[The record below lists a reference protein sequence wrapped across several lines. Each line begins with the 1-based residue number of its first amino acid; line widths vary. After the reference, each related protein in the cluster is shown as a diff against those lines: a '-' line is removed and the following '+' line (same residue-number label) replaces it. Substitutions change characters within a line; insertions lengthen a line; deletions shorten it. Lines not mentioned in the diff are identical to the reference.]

1 MCRCAIFSGFPSTK
15 DVLVFC
21 LLGFGTR
28 NPSATVEG
36 LAHLKNCLE
45 ILSVENEAGGPNW
58 SALID
63 NPVSLEASL
72 GSLSDFRKL
81 KRLAVDAYILLQLK
95 WYYTTGQISAF
106 AKSLPPSLEFLHIRN
121 ARQLYSTAWLGSF
134 IMAMLLRA

>member
-1 MCRCAIFSGFPSTK
+1 MSMRNFLRCFHSLK
-15 DVLVFC
+15 VF
-21 LLGFGTR
+21 LYSVYLNFGR
-28 NPSATVEG
+28 LNPSAIIEG
-36 LAHLKNCLE
+36 LSHLKQCLE